1 MNEVCAES
9 RDRNN
14 IFGTTESINNYNSL
28 EFDVGCVAT
37 ESCIMAGNMAE
48 NQLIA
53 LKTRNNTTSWSYM
66 LNSAGLVKIPARF
79 RQTENDASPRYQ
91 SLVTIG
97 LQHQFFDSSET
108 GDPYSFFEANARSK
122 KADIYRYRG

>member
-1 MNEVCAES
+1 
-9 RDRNN
+9 
-14 IFGTTESINNYNSL
+14 
-28 EFDVGCVAT
+28 
-37 ESCIMAGNMAE
+37 
-48 NQLIA
+48 
-53 LKTRNNTTSWSYM
+53 M